1 MNLHAQIK
9 TFGIILQTQKFEECV
24 HFYRD
29 ILGLPVWYEKP
40 TLVCLRFGAGY
51 LMIETGG
58 HAIEGQKSTKQN
70 PTILRFN
77 VNDVDAAAEEI
88 RKHGITVTREDF
100 PWGKVATFIDPDGN
114 LCEFKN
120 ADDVFF
126 NSNK

>member
-1 MNLHAQIK
+1 MNIQIE
-9 TFGIILQTQKFEECV
+9 TFGIILATEKFDECV

-40 TLVCLRFGAGY
+40 TLVCLRFGAAY

-58 HAIEGQKSTKQN
+58 HATEGQKSINQN

-77 VNDVDAAAEEI
+77 VNDVDAAADEL
-88 RKHGITVTREDF
+88 RKQGITVTREDF
-100 PWGKVATFIDPDGN
+100 PWGKVATFVDPDGN
-114 LCEFKN
+114 VCEFKN

-126 NSNK
+126 SERV